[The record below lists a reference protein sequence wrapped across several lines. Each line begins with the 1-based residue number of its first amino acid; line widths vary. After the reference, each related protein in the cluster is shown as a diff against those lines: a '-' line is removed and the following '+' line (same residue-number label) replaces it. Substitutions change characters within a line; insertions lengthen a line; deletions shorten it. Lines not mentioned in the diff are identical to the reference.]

1 MKATTIEGRE
11 KKNPLPRGPN
21 LECSS
26 LLPFKKLWKESEEK
40 KKKVPLEL
48 HIEKT
53 LVTSL
58 VHYTIQLGRPAYSL
72 LACCS
77 SSHRDPSINGVDF
90 FSEFLTPPSPISAVF
105 QSYLSAILTNFWL
118 GSLPPSPPNCR
129 RCLWKATPSTYQKES
144 VNI

>member
-77 SSHRDPSINGVDF
+77 NSHRDPSINGVDF
-90 FSEFLTPPSPISAVF
+90 FSEFLTPPSTVCWIEVKVAVLCALQYMPWNLLLIKVLINF
-105 QSYLSAILTNFWL
+105 WYFKHQILTGTCSEAYL
-118 GSLPPSPPNCR
+118 
-129 RCLWKATPSTYQKES
+129 
-144 VNI
+144 